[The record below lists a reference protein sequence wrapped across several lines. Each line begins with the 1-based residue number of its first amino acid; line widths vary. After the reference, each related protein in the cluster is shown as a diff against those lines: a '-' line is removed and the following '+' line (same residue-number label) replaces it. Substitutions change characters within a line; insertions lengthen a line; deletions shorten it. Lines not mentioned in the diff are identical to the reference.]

1 MTNFGDV
8 RSLIHADRY
17 DRCALRACLRDYE
30 GDPQEVLGY
39 VKALPFEEW
48 PVTWRHYDDVAP
60 CLSRIYLDD
69 NEAEIEDL
77 QGSLVIGDYEEELYY
92 SADAGRDL
100 ARAVFDVRAGLFER
114 LWPNSGLYL
123 AWDDDPDPH
132 QTRRAR
138 DAVQDVLHAHRLY
151 AMHDKPRDTILDA
164 VHAFECI
171 GGLGGLL
178 EHLPAHEYNPLWDA
192 HYPICFTI
200 LAREALSDAREAARK
215 HKHKLTALWVE
226 DDFYLETK
234 LLHMGKQ
241 RREAKP

>member
-8 RSLIHADRY
+8 RSLIHAAKY

-39 VKALPFEEW
+39 IKALPFEEW

-60 CLSRIYLDD
+60 CLRRIYLDD

-77 QGSLVIGDYEEELYY
+77 QGALLIGDYEEELYY
-92 SADAGRDL
+92 SADAARDL
-100 ARAVFDVRAGLFER
+100 ARAVFDVRIRLFNA
-114 LWPNSGLYL
+114 LWPVDGLYI
-123 AWDDDPDPH
+123 AWSDPDPH

-138 DAVQDVLHAHRLY
+138 NAVQDVLHAHRLY
-151 AMHDKPRDTILDA
+151 VMHGTHRDTILDA
-164 VHAFECI
+164 VHAFERI
-171 GGLGGLL
+171 GGLGSLL
-178 EHLPAHEYNPLWDA
+178 EHLPPQEYNPLWDA
-192 HYPICFTI
+192 HYPICHTI

-215 HKHKLTALWVE
+215 HKLIAPWTE
-226 DDFYLETK
+226 DDFYIETK